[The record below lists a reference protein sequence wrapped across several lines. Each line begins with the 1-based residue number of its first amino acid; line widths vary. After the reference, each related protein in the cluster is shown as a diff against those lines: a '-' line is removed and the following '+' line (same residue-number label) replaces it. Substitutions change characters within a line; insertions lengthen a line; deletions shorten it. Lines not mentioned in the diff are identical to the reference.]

1 MNVCIYIY
9 IYTYVFIYIHI
20 YIYITLSTAMKF
32 ASKFFRKWSFF
43 EQNQQPL
50 YSVEPFERIFR
61 ALLISQCPY
70 KFSSFLDLRNAS
82 KRFRLFSR
90 DFWLFRFFFSGSA
103 CFSKLTPTRNLPSWA
118 KYHGKFESFEKEFR
132 RSKFIAVERIIHIY
146 VYIYIYLYINKN
158 DTYIYIYIYIHI

>member
-1 MNVCIYIY
+1 MSHMHHITHKNQHTYEKVISHRTSSKWICIYIYICICMYIYIHIYVCIYLYMNVCIYIY

-90 DFWLFRFFFSGSA
+90 DFWLFRFFFPWSA
-103 CFSKLTPTRNLPSWA
+103 RFSKLSPPEICE
-118 KYHGKFESFEKEFR
+118 GE
-132 RSKFIAVERIIHIY
+132 
-146 VYIYIYLYINKN
+146 
-158 DTYIYIYIYIHI
+158 